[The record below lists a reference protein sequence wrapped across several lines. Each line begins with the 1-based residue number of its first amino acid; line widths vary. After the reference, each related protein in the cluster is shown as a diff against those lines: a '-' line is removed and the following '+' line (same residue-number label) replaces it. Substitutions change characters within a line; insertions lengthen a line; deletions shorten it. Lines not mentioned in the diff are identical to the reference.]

1 MRFYRSLHALDLHP
15 PSYSDPFIV
24 QWVIPDPVD
33 ERERMFIVFNGVEE
47 YMRHYMKGRYRTCHE
62 LFTSIN
68 GNALMGHPSFD
79 IDMTGTPPPSWQ
91 EDLIWDIK
99 MAIETVAPSVPIPD
113 LVPVWM
119 TSKNPS
125 KLSKHLTIRNVALTS
140 WRLQMK
146 AIVRVLKS
154 SPTRSHPMVIEAID
168 DGIYRT
174 NGSLRLPLN
183 GKPSD
188 GKIVSP
194 LVMDDPTHSFLDGL
208 VLIYEANLHTMKG
221 ATIIGP
227 SDMRDEYRPV
237 KESHLDDDDVEYDGS
252 IVTEA
257 FKFIDKIWGTGLT
270 IGHVGGR
277 FVPLKRERPGRCP
290 ISRVTHDSDNAYILI
305 RNDGSI
311 MFGCHR
317 GCKLKG
323 KKLININTHN
333 DGVDRVLMPIILA
346 RLKQLERM

>member
-1 MRFYRSLHALDLHP
+1 
-15 PSYSDPFIV
+15 
-24 QWVIPDPVD
+24 
-33 ERERMFIVFNGVEE
+33 MFIVFDGVEE
-47 YMRHYMKGRYRTCHE
+47 YMRHYVKGRYRTCHE

-208 VLIYEANLHTMKG
+208 VLIYEANLHTMEG

-237 KESHLDDDDVEYDGS
+237 KESHLDDDVEYDGS

-257 FKFIDKIWGTGLT
+257 FQFMDKIWGTGLT

-277 FVPLKRERPGRCP
+277 FIPLKRERPGQCP
-290 ISRVTHDSDNAYILI
+290 ISSITHDSDNAYILI
-305 RNDGSI
+305 RNNGSI

-317 GCKLKG
+317 GCKLIG
-323 KKLININTHN
+323 KKLLDITPHKA
-333 DGVDRVLMPIILA
+333 GVGHA
-346 RLKQLERM
+346 RLPVILDRLERLQRM